1 MRFPS
6 VSTVAYPTSRTIPVL
21 RASRPFALADFR
33 SKRRAAFTLIEILTV
48 LAIFSVVSLLMFQ
61 IITKS
66 IELNRLAMGQLTQLI
81 TQGDLTMRF
90 RTDVAAASGQLP
102 SLGTFRSGP
111 ETLIL
116 DFSPTIGPPPSAA
129 QVIWQWD
136 GSQLW
141 RIGWDDDAPQRVSV
155 VPEERYREVSFATD
169 QEDNG
174 TRITAHLVPFVTAKH
189 KKSNPGVVVE
199 ALLGADRR

>member
-6 VSTVAYPTSRTIPVL
+6 VPTLAYPTSRTIPVL
-21 RASRPFALADFR
+21 RANRPARRPDFR
-33 SKRRAAFTLIEILTV
+33 SNRRAAFTLIEILTV

-81 TQGDLTMRF
+81 TQGDLTLRF
-90 RTDVAAASGQLP
+90 RTDVAAASGQLE

-116 DFSPTIGPPPSAA
+116 DFSPTTGPPPSAA

-136 GSQLW
+136 GRQLW

-155 VPEERYREVSFATD
+155 VPEERYREVSFALD
-169 QEDNG
+169 QAAGG
-174 TRITAHLVPFVTAKH
+174 TRVTARLLPFVTAKH
-189 KKSNPGVVVE
+189 KTSIPGVVVE